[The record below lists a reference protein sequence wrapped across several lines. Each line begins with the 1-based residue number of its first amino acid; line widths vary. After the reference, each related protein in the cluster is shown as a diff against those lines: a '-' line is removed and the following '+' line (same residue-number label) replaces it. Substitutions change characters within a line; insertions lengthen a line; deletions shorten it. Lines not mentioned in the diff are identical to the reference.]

1 MKNIYQL
8 TILSGLMAVA
18 VSVQASLVLNGDFET
33 GNLTGWT
40 EVVGSGDSAG
50 NSKVNGTAGNPHAQ
64 AGDGNYW
71 FQFGAY
77 AAHPTTISQT
87 IATVAG
93 GSYQLLFDY
102 ADDGTSGGL
111 TVTLGG
117 TTLATVSPSGSVQS
131 DTVSFTATANNEQ
144 LVFAG
149 YNPGTWTYLD
159 NISVAAVPEPA
170 AAGLLASMGL
180 VAISVCSSVR
190 LAAGRIRRKGHHPRP
205 PIPADN

>member
-1 MKNIYQL
+1 
-8 TILSGLMAVA
+8 LS
-18 VSVQASLVLNGDFET
+18 S
-33 GNLTGWT
+33 
-40 EVVGSGDSAG
+40 
-50 NSKVNGTAGNPHAQ
+50 
-64 AGDGNYW
+64 
-71 FQFGAY
+71 
-77 AAHPTTISQT
+77 
-87 IATVAG
+87 
-93 GSYQLLFDY
+93 
-102 ADDGTSGGL
+102 
-111 TVTLGG
+111 
-117 TTLATVSPSGSVQS
+117 VSPSGSVQS